1 MGLDQ
6 RELKELSSSA
16 TDMAWNAGKVLLKR
30 FRGPLNVQDKSTS
43 KRVDPVTELDNEVE
57 DLIVKTITT
66 KFPDHGVIGEEGTI
80 VESKNSD
87 LVWII
92 DPLDGTLNYANGIP
106 IFACSIALCEKGI
119 PVVGAIYVPWINEPG
134 RVFFAYKGGGAW
146 VDETRLSVSSEK
158 SLQKGRVSVLSG
170 FANSGFR
177 IKSEF
182 RGEIGEPRAIG
193 SIAYEM
199 ALTSEGIYQ
208 YVFFSSPKSWDV
220 AAAIILVE
228 EAGGTNIIWNKDKRM
243 WESFISFTISRDN
256 DLFSLFRN
264 WQLPLLSGSSILVE
278 EFMNVV
284 NLPKKRFDFTS
295 SIKKYFSLSN

>member
-1 MGLDQ
+1 M
-6 RELKELSSSA
+6 LS
-16 TDMAWNAGKVLLKR
+16 
-30 FRGPLNVQDKSTS
+30 
-43 KRVDPVTELDNEVE
+43 
-57 DLIVKTITT
+57 
-66 KFPDHGVIGEEGTI
+66 
-80 VESKNSD
+80 
-87 LVWII
+87 
-92 DPLDGTLNYANGIP
+92 
-106 IFACSIALCEKGI
+106 C
-119 PVVGAIYVPWINEPG
+119 
-134 RVFFAYKGGGAW
+134 
-146 VDETRLSVSSEK
+146 
-158 SLQKGRVSVLSG
+158 

-228 EAGGTNIIWNKDKRM
+228 EAGGTNIIWNEDKRM
-243 WESFISFTISRDN
+243 WESFMSFTISRDN

-284 NLPKKRFDFTS
+284 NLQKKRFDFTS